1 MTTKCGYL
9 NYIILCMYKIICIR
23 EREQLLSPVHRE
35 DEVEGLV
42 KEIYIAALNQSSVQL
57 ETDHQRVKRH
67 SQLADAEAS
76 AKAKVTEM
84 VRTPHSSTSSLVT
97 VKPL

>member
-1 MTTKCGYL
+1 M
-9 NYIILCMYKIICIR
+9 
-23 EREQLLSPVHRE
+23 SPVHRE
-35 DEVEGLV
+35 DEVEDLV
-42 KEIYIAALNQSSVQL
+42 KEVYIAALNQSLVQL
-57 ETDHQRVKRH
+57 ETGNQRVKLH

-84 VRTPHSSTSSLVT
+84 VRTPHSSTSSLVA